1 MSHFYPLAISVEDA
15 LTPGHPVARTRAEA
29 ERLSNGKVIH
39 SLETEWLNV
48 SEADLPKMLAKAE
61 ATEGSGFVQR
71 YEDSS
76 GAPVL
81 AITYWNLSAKVS
93 ETKSKKASA
102 STETVASEAAP
113 AGEDHTDD
121 LYFRSGRTKPRR
133 KSKIDPNQM
142 DLFSEPKD

>member
-1 MSHFYPLAISVEDA
+1 MSHFYPLATSVEDA

-29 ERLSNGKVIH
+29 ERLGNGKVIH

-48 SEADLPKMLAKAE
+48 SEADLPEMLAKAE

-81 AITYWNLSAKVS
+81 AITYWNLSAKAP
-93 ETKSKKASA
+93 EKKNKKASTPA
-102 STETVASEAAP
+102 ETVEPEAAP
-113 AGEDHTDD
+113 TGEDHTDD

-142 DLFSEPKD
+142 DLFGGPKN